1 MISFIKDLI
10 NIFIYILIS
19 FLLFIQYIWYAV
31 VAGSHSTYMTVQEF
45 GVFIFLSI
53 LVCLSVYLNNI
64 FAKRILMNFIMIYFL
79 FAEES
84 VLSILW
90 IVSILDSF
98 RYKNEVLTTIAGF
111 IGLVSMLI
119 LFSLGIKY
127 IFRYTSK

>member
-1 MISFIKDLI
+1 
-10 NIFIYILIS
+10 
-19 FLLFIQYIWYAV
+19 
-31 VAGSHSTYMTVQEF
+31 
-45 GVFIFLSI
+45 
-53 LVCLSVYLNNI
+53 
-64 FAKRILMNFIMIYFL
+64 MNFIMTYLL

-127 IFRYTSK
+127 IFRYTSR